1 MRAARLIHL
10 IEIHSAGLTS
20 DVLQDLATNPRTP
33 SFRAVPRTELES
45 RTASLYRNLGEWIG
59 EARDDSVRAEYEE
72 WGRRAFVRA
81 SS

>member
-10 IEIHSAGLTS
+10 IEIHSAGLTR

-33 SFRAVPRTELES
+33 SCGAPRTELES